1 MRKLKKLIKEC
12 HEVGN
17 WKCASMIMAYDPA
30 LAKLEQKLFKEHGW
44 TIHYP
49 KHTNGKEPVGY
60 KRNMSLVIK
69 RREVCFSSWRTRES
83 QIVQQATVP
92 KGFEALVA
100 RHAPIAVAL
109 LVRDMIAHGDRY
121 HDAVEDPH
129 LDEGKLTFNKNKL
142 EASENWKVFKEA
154 FNALMKGNKWATEH
168 FVDKT
173 CTIDYFLEK
182 GVIIDTKK
190 LTSQKLFAIAMLI
203 RAPLEHREEYTR
215 NYMHWRSKNVPIN
228 IAATLALFTGK
239 YPTRGYNHDFT
250 NGLWVTEECWEA
262 IMKGTWEPKWTRTGL
277 MSSKSRDYGVFELF
291 QASSWGTDRIDVN
304 HNPYVELVGTHFNE
318 KLVMNDALLLEKMN
332 A

>member
-17 WKCASMIMAYDPA
+17 WNCASMIMAYDPA

-49 KHTNGKEPVGY
+49 AHMKGKEPAGY

-69 RREVCFSSWRTRES
+69 RREACFSSWRTLES
-83 QIVQQATVP
+83 QIVQQAPVP

-100 RHAPIAVAL
+100 PHAPIAVAL

-121 HDAVEDPH
+121 HDAVEEH
-129 LDEGKLTFNKNKL
+129 YTGTVKYTFNKNKL
-142 EASENWKVFKEA
+142 ESSDGWKVFKEA

-203 RAPLEHREEYTR
+203 RAPLEHRDEYTR
-215 NYMHWRSKNVPIN
+215 NYIHWRAKKVPIN
-228 IAATLALFTGK
+228 IAATLSLFAGVSH
-239 YPTRGYNHDFT
+239 TRGYNHDFT
-250 NGLWVTEECWEA
+250 NGSWVTEECWEA

-291 QASSWGTDRIDVN
+291 QASSWGVDSIPIEQNSFVK
-304 HNPYVELVGTHFNE
+304 YVGTGFNK